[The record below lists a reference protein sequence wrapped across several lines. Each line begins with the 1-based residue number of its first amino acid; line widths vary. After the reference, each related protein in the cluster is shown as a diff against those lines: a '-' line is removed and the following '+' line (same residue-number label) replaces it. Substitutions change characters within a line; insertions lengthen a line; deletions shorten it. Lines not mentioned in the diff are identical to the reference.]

1 MSNNGLTE
9 EYLELFK
16 EFIYNKSGI
25 RFNLINQV
33 ILESRIESSMKERNI
48 FNVGDYFHLV
58 STDKQ
63 ELKLFLDNIT
73 TNLTKFFRT
82 ESNFN
87 LLKNKVLPIVLNNKK
102 YSEPIYIW
110 SSGCSTGEEPYS
122 IAMTC
127 LETPNLYRN
136 NVKIYATD
144 ISMQSLEVA
153 KIGIYD
159 KDKVTNISDEYL
171 TKYFDEMPNG
181 KYKVKDDVKS
191 MVTFEY
197 HNLITPNNR
206 YLNIDIVFCRNV
218 LIYFDN
224 ESVKLTVNRFY
235 DILNKHGFLFIG
247 HSESLFGL
255 DTKFKFN
262 NIDNSIVYT
271 KSEEVF

>member
-1 MSNNGLTE
+1 MSNNSLSE

-33 ILESRIESSMKERNI
+33 ILESRIQSSMKERNI
-48 FNVGDYFHLV
+48 LNVGDYFHLI

-102 YSEPIYIW
+102 DFETINIW

-136 NVKIYATD
+136 NVRIYATD
-144 ISMQSLEVA
+144 ISMHSLDIA
-153 KIGIYD
+153 KRGVYD
-159 KDKVTNISDEYL
+159 KDKVSNISDEYL
-171 TKYFDEMPNG
+171 NKYFDKLPNG
-181 KYKVKDDVKS
+181 KYKVKDDIKS
-191 MVTFEY
+191 MVSFEY

-235 DILNKHGFLFIG
+235 DILNRHGFLFIG

-255 DTKFKFN
+255 NTKFKFN

>member
-1 MSNNGLTE
+1 MNNISVTE

-33 ILESRIESSMKERNI
+33 ILESRIQSSMKERNI
-48 FNVGDYFHLV
+48 LNVGDYFHLI

-102 YSEPIYIW
+102 DFETINIW
-110 SSGCSTGEEPYS
+110 SSGCSTGEEAYS

-127 LETPNLYRN
+127 METPNIYRS

-144 ISMQSLEVA
+144 ISIQSLDVA
-153 KIGIYD
+153 KKGIYD
-159 KDKVTNISDEYL
+159 KDKVANISEEYL
-171 TKYFDEMPNG
+171 IKYFDEMPNG
-181 KYKVKDDVKS
+181 KYKVKDDIKD

-206 YLNIDIVFCRNV
+206 YLNMDIVFCRNV

-262 NIDNSIVYT
+262 NIDDSIVYT

>member
-1 MSNNGLTE
+1 MSNNSLTE

-48 FNVGDYFHLV
+48 ANVEDYFHLI
-58 STDKQ
+58 SNDKN

-82 ESNFN
+82 ESNFD
-87 LLKNKVLPIVLNNKK
+87 LLKNKVLPIILNNKR
-102 YSEPIYIW
+102 YSDTIYIW

-127 LETPNLYRN
+127 LETPRIYPS

-144 ISMQSLEVA
+144 ISMQSLDVA
-153 KIGIYD
+153 KKGIYD
-159 KDKVTNISDEYL
+159 KDKVSNISDEYL
-171 TKYFDEMPNG
+171 TKYFDEMPDN
-181 KYKVKDDVKS
+181 KYKVKDEVKN
-191 MVTFEY
+191 MVSFEY
-197 HNLITPNNR
+197 HNLINPTSK
-206 YLNIDIVFCRNV
+206 YLNMDIVFCRNV

-262 NIDNSIVYT
+262 NIDDSIVYT

>member
-1 MSNNGLTE
+1 MNSSSLNE

-33 ILESRIESSMKERNI
+33 ILESRIQSSMKERNI
-48 FNVGDYFHLV
+48 LNVGDYFHLI
-58 STDKQ
+58 SNDKN

-82 ESNFN
+82 ESNFE
-87 LLKNKVLPIVLNNKK
+87 LLKNKVLPIILNNKR
-102 YSEPIYIW
+102 YSDNIYIW

-127 LETPNLYRN
+127 LETPKIYSS

-153 KIGIYD
+153 KKGIYD
-159 KDKVTNISDEYL
+159 KDKVSNISAEYL
-171 TKYFDEMPNG
+171 SKYFDELPNN
-181 KYKVKDDVKS
+181 KYKVKDEIKS
-191 MVTFEY
+191 MVSFEY
-197 HNLITPNNR
+197 HNLINPNSK
-206 YLNIDIVFCRNV
+206 YLNIDVVFCRNV

>member
-1 MSNNGLTE
+1 M
-9 EYLELFK
+9 
-16 EFIYNKSGI
+16 
-25 RFNLINQV
+25 
-33 ILESRIESSMKERNI
+33 
-48 FNVGDYFHLV
+48 
-58 STDKQ
+58 
-63 ELKLFLDNIT
+63 
-73 TNLTKFFRT
+73 
-82 ESNFN
+82 
-87 LLKNKVLPIVLNNKK
+87 PIILNNKR
-102 YSEPIYIW
+102 YSDTIYIW

-127 LETPNLYRN
+127 LETPRIYPS

-153 KIGIYD
+153 KKGIYD
-159 KDKVTNISDEYL
+159 KDKVSNISDEYL
-171 TKYFDEMPNG
+171 TKYFDEMPDN
-181 KYKVKDDVKS
+181 KYKVKDEVKN
-191 MVTFEY
+191 MVSFEY
-197 HNLITPNNR
+197 HNLINPTSMVSFEYHNLINPTSK
-206 YLNIDIVFCRNV
+206 YLNMDIVFCRNV

>member
-1 MSNNGLTE
+1 MNNISITE

-33 ILESRIESSMKERNI
+33 ILESRIQSSMKERNI
-48 FNVGDYFHLV
+48 LNVEDYYKLI
-58 STDKQ
+58 SADKQ

-102 YSEPIYIW
+102 DAETIHIW

-153 KIGIYD
+153 KMGIYD
-159 KDKVTNISDEYL
+159 KDKVSNISNEYL

-181 KYKVKDDVKS
+181 KYKVKDYIKN
-191 MVTFEY
+191 MITFEY

-206 YLNIDIVFCRNV
+206 YLNMDIVFCRNV

-262 NIDNSIVYT
+262 NIDDSIVYT

>member
-1 MSNNGLTE
+1 MSNNSLTE

-48 FNVGDYFHLV
+48 FNVGDYFHLI

-102 YSEPIYIW
+102 YSETIHIW

-127 LETPNLYRN
+127 LETQGIYSN

-153 KIGIYD
+153 KMGIYD
-159 KDKVTNISDEYL
+159 KDKVSNISNEYL
-171 TKYFDEMPNG
+171 TKYFD
-181 KYKVKDDVKS
+181 
-191 MVTFEY
+191 
-197 HNLITPNNR
+197 
-206 YLNIDIVFCRNV
+206 
-218 LIYFDN
+218 
-224 ESVKLTVNRFY
+224 
-235 DILNKHGFLFIG
+235 
-247 HSESLFGL
+247 
-255 DTKFKFN
+255 
-262 NIDNSIVYT
+262 
-271 KSEEVF
+271 

>member
-48 FNVGDYFHLV
+48 FNVGDYFHLI

-127 LETPNLYRN
+127 LETSKIYPEK
-136 NVKIYATD
+136 VKIYATD

-153 KIGIYD
+153 KIGVYD
-159 KDKVTNISDEYL
+159 KDKVANISDEYL
-171 TKYFDEMPNG
+171 NKYFDEMPNG
-181 KYKVKDDVKS
+181 KYKVKDYIKD
-191 MVTFEY
+191 MVSFEY

>member
-1 MSNNGLTE
+1 MSNNSLTE

-33 ILESRIESSMKERNI
+33 ILESRIQSSMKERNI
-48 FNVGDYFHLV
+48 FNVGDYFHLI
-58 STDKQ
+58 STNRQ

-87 LLKNKVLPIVLNNKK
+87 LLKNKVLPIVLSNKR
-102 YSEPIYIW
+102 YSEPIRIW
-110 SSGCSTGEEPYS
+110 SSGCSTGEEAYS

-127 LETPNLYRN
+127 METPNIYRS

-144 ISMQSLEVA
+144 ISIQSLDVA
-153 KIGIYD
+153 KKGIYD
-159 KDKVTNISDEYL
+159 KDKVANISEEYL
-171 TKYFDEMPNG
+171 IKYFDEMPNG
-181 KYKVKDDVKS
+181 KYKVKDDIKD

-197 HNLITPNNR
+197 HNLIIPNNR
-206 YLNIDIVFCRNV
+206 YLNMDIVFCRNV

-262 NIDNSIVYT
+262 NIDDSIVYT

>member
-1 MSNNGLTE
+1 MSSNSLNE

-33 ILESRIESSMKERNI
+33 ILESRIQSSMKERNI
-48 FNVGDYFHLV
+48 FNVGDYFRLI

-87 LLKNKVLPIVLNNKK
+87 LLKNKVLPIVLSNKK

-127 LETPNLYRN
+127 LETEKIYPEK
-136 NVKIYATD
+136 VKIYATD

-153 KIGIYD
+153 KAGIYD
-159 KDKVTNISDEYL
+159 KDKVANISEEYL
-171 TKYFDEMPNG
+171 TKYFDEMPNK
-181 KYKVKDDVKS
+181 KYKVKDEIKN

-197 HNLITPNNR
+197 HNLITPNR
-206 YLNIDIVFCRNV
+206 YLNIDIIFCRNV

-235 DILNKHGFLFIG
+235 DILNRHGFLFIG